1 MKLKTLNK
9 IKMHRHKSNKIN
21 TISVQFSS
29 ATQSCL
35 TLCHPI
41 DRSTPGLPS
50 VLASHHQLPEF
61 THLCPSSQWCHPTI
75 LSSVIPFSSCLQSFP
90 ASEARIINRQMTKH
104 INDNK
109 TYKFLGT
116 CVQLY
121 FVQCA
126 HRCCCFL
133 LKLLEEEC

>member
-1 MKLKTLNK
+1 MLVIYIIISPSHDCYHFMKQSSQAR
-9 IKMHRHKSNKIN
+9 I
-21 TISVQFSS
+21 QFS
-29 ATQSCL
+29 
-35 TLCHPI
+35 
-41 DRSTPGLPS
+41 RSVPSNSLQRHGLQHARLPCPSPTPEACS
-50 VLASHHQLPEF
+50 NS
-61 THLCPSSQWCHPTI
+61 CPSSQWCHPTV

-90 ASEARIINRQMTKH
+90 ASEARIINRQMIKH

-116 CVQLY
+116 CVHLY

-126 HRCCCFL
+126 HCCCCFL